1 METVMDR
8 FLAAALAA
16 ALTTSS
22 GVALA
27 QSQPG
32 APTSDA
38 PAKPATAKAPRVH
51 HARAAHGDPDTKALN
66 LLEANGYTDIRQ
78 FRRIGQHY
86 EAVIT
91 KDGKPVT
98 VVVDP
103 ATGDIRNRA

>member
-32 APTSDA
+32 APTSEA
-38 PAKPATAKAPRVH
+38 PAKPATKAPGVH
-51 HARAAHGDPDTKALN
+51 HTRVVHGDTDTKALN

-78 FRRIGQHY
+78 FRRVGQHY
-86 EAVIT
+86 EAVTT
-91 KDGKPVT
+91 KGGKSST

-103 ATGDIRNRA
+103 ATGEIRNRA